1 LNVLVSV
8 FPTLTVLLLLSD
20 VKWVGPS
27 FFPRFPACFCSGL
40 GMISLNAD
48 VFLEAHPTH
57 NGSQQTDAVVGRF
70 AGIADCSGVSETGL
84 QDSGRL
90 K

>member
-8 FPTLTVLLLLSD
+8 FPTLTFLLLLSD

-27 FFPRFPACFCSGL
+27 FFPRFLACFCSGL
-40 GMISLNAD
+40 GTISLNAD
-48 VFLEAHPTH
+48 VFLEAHHTH
-57 NGSQQTDAVVGRF
+57 NGSEQTDAVVGRL
-70 AGIADCSGVSETGL
+70 AGIADCFRVSETGL
-84 QDSGRL
+84 QDSRHL